1 MTVIYDSY
9 FFLML
14 IHFFTKEKMDHT
26 LYDSN
31 KNNLLNTLMYEIF
44 SQNLTAIPFLI
55 YFVQI

>member
-14 IHFFTKEKMDHT
+14 IHFFKKEKMNHT

-31 KNNLLNTLMYEIF
+31 KNNLLNTLISEIF
-44 SQNLTAIPFLI
+44 CQNLTAIPFLI